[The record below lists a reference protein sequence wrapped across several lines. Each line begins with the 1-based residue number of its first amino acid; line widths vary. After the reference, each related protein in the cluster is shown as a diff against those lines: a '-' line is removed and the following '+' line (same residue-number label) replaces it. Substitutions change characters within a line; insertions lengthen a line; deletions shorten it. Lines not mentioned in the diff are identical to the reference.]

1 MGSASCSKFN
11 GSGRIVFMEYNL
23 GCGIADK
30 LVFAQQGGAIA
41 AVMMVHFYAGHLST
55 VPIYLNQLITIPCYE
70 IRETDVMFTNSNS
83 TIFANITDSENGWLI
98 LFNSAGFITL
108 QTIVCVYYS
117 GVLVYLVYTVYY
129 HAKIRGFGFSITWM
143 TFILEFFGLIVI
155 LVASLDLAYSR
166 RIFGQDGYVFVI
178 FLYVQCAVLTNLLMA
193 FYFLELFGNKLNS
206 KSMFLKQYRT
216 LFISILLVG
225 FIIRIIFLSL
235 QQSYKIL
242 PLVDTMAGGMI
253 LLIQTG
259 ISLILLLA
267 VVIRSNRKLKEY
279 GNVKNFKLLVV
290 TVNRFVILCMIG
302 SLGFLIIVATLVTNG
317 ESTYWGNI
325 IVCVSPI
332 LYGMVSLVKIHRLA
346 PHNQVKI
353 KTSTS
358 DKKSNPN
365 TNSNT
370 NSITNSNN
378 NATATTM
385 ALSDTTTIPDTDTVT
400 GDSNLK
406 ATQ

>member
-1 MGSASCSKFN
+1 
-11 GSGRIVFMEYNL
+11 
-23 GCGIADK
+23 
-30 LVFAQQGGAIA
+30 
-41 AVMMVHFYAGHLST
+41 
-55 VPIYLNQLITIPCYE
+55 
-70 IRETDVMFTNSNS
+70 
-83 TIFANITDSENGWLI
+83 LI

-155 LVASLDLAYSR
+155 LVASIDLAYSS
-166 RIFGQDGYVFVI
+166 RILGQDGYVFVI
-178 FLYVQCAVLTNLLMA
+178 YLYIQAAVLTNLLMA

-235 QQSYKIL
+235 QQSYKIS
-242 PLVDTMAGGMI
+242 PIVDTTIGGMI

-267 VVIRSNRKLKEY
+267 VVIRSNLKLNEY

-302 SLGFLIIVATLVTNG
+302 SLGFLITVASLVGPTT

-370 NSITNSNN
+370 NSIANSNN
-378 NATATTM
+378 NVTATTM
-385 ALSDTTTIPDTDTVT
+385 ALSDTTAIPDTATVT